1 MVNVLVIVAGYLLGS
16 ISAAW
21 IITRL
26 FGKIDIRSAADG
38 RISPASVYYRLGTL
52 PYILAVFLD
61 ILFAATAVIL
71 AQAVTH
77 SNTVAML
84 SGFAAMLGHNWS
96 LFLKFKG
103 GQGATTM
110 TGALAAIMFW
120 QLCCGLAVAALVVAI
135 TRRSTIATAIGIC
148 AVVIAAILKF
158 GFTVSAFYPLGLFS
172 IMLIKR
178 LQLSRASKRD
188 ILNVSK

>member
-1 MVNVLVIVAGYLLGS
+1 MANVLVIVAGYLLGS
-16 ISAAW
+16 LSAAW

-26 FGKIDIRSAADG
+26 FGKIDIRSEADG

-52 PYILAVFLD
+52 PYILAALLD

-71 AQAVTH
+71 AQVVTH

-84 SGFAAMLGHNWS
+84 SGLAAMIGHNWS
-96 LFLKFKG
+96 LLLKLKG

-110 TGALAAIMFW
+110 TGTLAVIMFW
-120 QLCCGLAVAALVVAI
+120 QLCCGLAIAALVVAI

-148 AVVIAAILKF
+148 VVVIAAILKF
-158 GFTVSAFYPLGLFS
+158 GLIVPAFYPLGLFS

-178 LQLSRASKRD
+178 LQLSRASKRK
-188 ILNVSK
+188 ILNATK